1 MIKRI
6 NESVDGKELFSKLN
20 ELIRMSE
27 AYVKAL
33 RELKDDMSYA
43 VTELGTYADAEEL
56 QRIWNSFYRVVD
68 YQNRNGAGVLDKQI
82 ENMRRDFEER
92 YEDFKY
98 ELGI

>member
-6 NESVDGKELFSKLN
+6 NESVDGREIISKLN
-20 ELIRMSE
+20 ELIHISE
-27 AYVKAL
+27 AYTEAL

-43 VTELGTYADAEEL
+43 ITELGTYADEKER

-68 YQNRNGAGVLDKQI
+68 YQSRNGAGVLDKQI
-82 ENMRRDFEER
+82 ENMQRDFEER